1 MRKSAQQDS
10 GFDIELAHQNRP
22 EFVAQQRKYVG
33 ALHISTISTTRFPRQ

>member
-1 MRKSAQQDS
+1 MRKSAQQDNGS
-10 GFDIELAHQNRP
+10 DIELAHQNRP